1 MAYATASDMMRQFG
15 ETEVLALTDP
25 ENVGQIDQ
33 GVLAGALIDASAEID
48 SYLAGRYKNLP
59 LNPVPRNLVRLCC
72 NMARYHLTGTNRLET
87 EQIKDRYDA
96 AIRYLEFV
104 AAGKVTVGPPEDSG
118 STPDPVGSVQ
128 FLGGGKVF
136 GRDKRGGAM

>member
-1 MAYATASDMMRQFG
+1 MAYATPSDMIRQFG
-15 ETEVLALTDP
+15 EAEVLSLADP
-25 ENVGQIDQ
+25 EHTGQIDQ
-33 GVLAGALIDASAEID
+33 GTLAGALIDASAEID

-59 LNPVPRNLVRLCC
+59 FNPVPRNLVRLCC

-96 AIRYLEFV
+96 SIRYLEFV
-104 AAGKVTVGPPEDSG
+104 AAGKVTVGPPEGSG

-128 FLGGGKVF
+128 FVGGGKVF
-136 GRDKRGGAM
+136 GRDKHSGAM